1 MSALKIMPV
10 PEGWITRQEAAAR
23 AGVCVDS
30 LSRWVKAGRVESAR
44 IWDDK
49 THSYPMWVN
58 PDTLP
63 TREVQRSWKARRNLL
78 GEYLPDDGFT
88 RPAPAGQCHNLTCG
102 QPSTDLS
109 TLHLCAEHEMVL
121 RSQKGALARK
131 PSRCYVCQCALGVH
145 NKTGRCNGC
154 SARRNGR
161 RAA

>member
-23 AGVCVDS
+23 AGVSVDS
-30 LSRWVKAGRVESAR
+30 LGRWVRAGRVESAR
-44 IWDDK
+44 IYDK
-49 THSYPMWVN
+49 ETRYYPMWVN

-88 RPAPAGQCHNLTCG
+88 RPVPAGQCHNLTCG
-102 QPSTDLS
+102 QPYTDLS

-131 PSRCYVCQCALGVH
+131 PTRCAGCQTDLGVH
-145 NKTGRCNGC
+145 NKTGRCTAC